1 MFKNFLSF
9 LKSALAPGFDKAKAE
24 ILHAIAG
31 AQADLQTGRPAAR
44 VVTWLQSEI
53 EGIVGRAKL
62 PGAAK
67 VLITLA
73 LSSVNWNV
81 LATSPASTVKP
92 ALEKLRERIAG
103 ARL

>member
-1 MFKNFLSF
+1 MKKLLSF

-24 ILHAIAG
+24 ILHAIGG
-31 AQADLQTGRPAAR
+31 AQADLQTGKAASR

-53 EGIVGRAKL
+53 EGIVGRTRL

-73 LSSVNWNV
+73 LSAVNWNT
-81 LATSPASTVKP
+81 LATAPASTVKP
-92 ALEKLRERIAG
+92 ALERLAEKIRG